1 MKLSTIPQRLAAD
14 SFVIDEDESH
24 ITVDQELCRSTG
36 TDKVLIAVCPA
47 GVYQERDGQ
56 LTVDYAGCLEC
67 GTCFAVAAPGAIQ
80 WHYPRGGYGVNYRE
94 G

>member
-1 MKLSTIPQRLAAD
+1 MKQTTIPQRLAAD
-14 SFVIDEDESH
+14 SFHIDEDESH
-24 ITVDQELCRSTG
+24 ITIDQELCRSTG
-36 TDKVLIAVCPA
+36 TAKALIAVCAA

-56 LTVDYAGCLEC
+56 LVADYAGCLEC
-67 GTCFAVAAPGAIQ
+67 GSCFAVAAPGAIQ

>member
-1 MKLSTIPQRLAAD
+1 MKLTTIPQRLAAD

-56 LTVDYAGCLEC
+56 LTADYAGCLEC

>member
-1 MKLSTIPQRLAAD
+1 MKLTTIPQRLAAD

>member
-1 MKLSTIPQRLAAD
+1 MKPTTIPQRLAAD
-14 SFVIDEDESH
+14 SFDIDEDESH
-24 ITVDQELCRSTG
+24 ITIDQQLCRSTG
-36 TDKVLIAVCPA
+36 TDKAIIAVCPA

-80 WHYPRGGYGVNYRE
+80 WHYPRGGYGVNYR
-94 G
+94 GG

>member
-1 MKLSTIPQRLAAD
+1 MKLTTIPQRLAAD

-24 ITVDQELCRSTG
+24 ITVDKELCRSTG

>member
-1 MKLSTIPQRLAAD
+1 MKARIT
-14 SFVIDEDESH
+14 

>member
-1 MKLSTIPQRLAAD
+1 MKLTTIPQRLAAD

-67 GTCFAVAAPGAIQ
+67 GTCFAVADPGAIQ